1 MKKIIALVL
10 AMIMV
15 IAMLAACGPA
25 DDPADDPDDDPIDD
39 TPGEV
44 VYPWSTTDLLY
55 ELSENSNNMELSCFN
70 ARYLAGTGTG
80 GDPDKG
86 YSELIDTKIAS
97 RNAKALAKTKVQV
110 EYIYLPDTSTYN
122 WNANTDR
129 IYTLVT
135 SGATDI
141 PDIFCNHAY
150 DMYNTSMKGSFANLL
165 SESYGTGENYFA
177 FKDAAY
183 DAATDDKGYFY
194 DYMVASTLSI
204 KKIYCYASDYTMDFL
219 RAMFVVPVNLTLLG
233 TISVEDSTGD
243 RDNNGKFD
251 VQDFYKMVW
260 ANEWTHD
267 TMAKYCEAIYA
278 DDGDGK
284 VNLADTLGFAV
295 NRQNGLPSSGL
306 VYTSSITF
314 VDRTWNETKQDFD
327 YNYPDENEEFY
338 KLATSLTDLMNN
350 TIGSIGVTTQ
360 DEKDVGSA
368 GTHQGVRQQFSRDK
382 MLFGGVIMLG
392 SLEDAI
398 YQDME
403 NGFGIV
409 PIPMYDNSKG
419 QTYQTI
425 IHNVSKIIAIS
436 VNTAKFA
443 QCTAFL
449 DFMAQNSADI
459 LEDYYYQLQYNAA
472 GGATYNVEMLDFLR
486 NHIRDC
492 FDKTIDDSL
501 SRYFRTENM
510 EVINWTF
517 AGFMSNSQYNV
528 TNCREKY
535 TAIIA
540 NKNANLQ
547 RLVAEYD
554 NLPA

>member
-1 MKKIIALVL
+1 MKKIIALLL

-15 IAMLAACGPA
+15 VGMLAACNNTPE
-25 DDPADDPDDDPIDD
+25 DPVKPDDPD
-39 TPGEV
+39 TPSEV

-86 YSELIDTKIAS
+86 YSELIDTKIAK
-97 RNAKALAKTKVQV
+97 RNAAALAKTKVEV
-110 EYIYLPDTSTYN
+110 EYIYLADISTYN

-177 FKDAAY
+177 FKAADY
-183 DAATDDKGYFY
+183 NPTTDDKGYFY
-194 DYMVASTLSI
+194 DYMVASTLSV

-219 RAMFVVPVNLTLLG
+219 RAMFCVPVNLTLLG

-243 RDNNGKFD
+243 RDGNGKFD
-251 VQDFYKMVW
+251 VQDFYAMVW
-260 ANEWTHD
+260 NNEWTHD
-267 TMAKYCEAIYA
+267 TMAKFCEAIYA
-278 DDGDGK
+278 DDGDGIQ
-284 VNLADTLGFAV
+284 NLQDTMGFAV
-295 NRQNGLPSSGL
+295 NKVNGLPSSGL

-314 VDRTWNETKQDFD
+314 VNRTWNESKQDYD
-327 YNYPDENEEFY
+327 YVYPDENEDFY
-338 KLATSLTDLMNN
+338 ELCTSLTDLMNN
-350 TIGSIGVTTQ
+350 TIGSMGVTTA
-360 DEKDVGSA
+360 DEKAVGGS
-368 GTHQGVRQQFSRDK
+368 GNHQGVRLQFSKDK
-382 MLFGGVIMLG
+382 LLFGGVIMLG

-403 NGFGIV
+403 NGFGVV

-436 VNTAKFA
+436 VNTTKFA

-449 DFMAQNSADI
+449 DYMAQNSEDI

-472 GGATYNVEMLDFLR
+472 GGATYNVEMLDYLR

-528 TNCREKY
+528 TNGREKY

-540 NKNANLQ
+540 NKNKNLQ
-547 RLVAEYD
+547 RLVDEYV